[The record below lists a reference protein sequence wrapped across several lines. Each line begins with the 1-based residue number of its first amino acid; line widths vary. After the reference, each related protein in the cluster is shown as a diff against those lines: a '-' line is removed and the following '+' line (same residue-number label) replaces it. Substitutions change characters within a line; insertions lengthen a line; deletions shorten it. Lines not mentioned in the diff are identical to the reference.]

1 MSTVTLRAAAVMIVS
16 VLSFVSIGVSAAAI
30 TFNTALPVAKGAFVN
45 REQFIVRRFKS
56 DTSSMARDLNVNGLI
71 SVLGYGVNS
80 KLALFA
86 AVPYFDKTVDLTAM
100 SQRFTRSSRGVGDS
114 KLFARYTFLQH
125 DERSKTFRV
134 AGFGGF
140 KAPTGNDNKTDVL
153 GRLPI
158 PLQSG
163 SGAWDYFAGVVMTY
177 QTLDYQIDSQV
188 SYSHKGTANSFN
200 AGDETRA
207 DVSFQYRLS
216 PQQLSSDTHSFLYGV
231 LEANL
236 INQDNNRLLGG
247 NGFGNR
253 AINDANSGG
262 TTLYLTPGIQYVT
275 MKYILEAAVQVPV
288 IQSLN
293 GSALETDYIFT
304 TGFRVNF

>member
-1 MSTVTLRAAAVMIVS
+1 MSTVTLRVTAVMIAS
-16 VLSFVSIGVSAAAI
+16 VMAFVSIGVNAAAI
-30 TFNTALPVAKGAFVN
+30 TFNTALPVAKDAFVN
-45 REQFIVRRFKS
+45 REQLIARRFKNDPS
-56 DTSSMARDLNVNGLI
+56 PMDRDLNVNGLI
-71 SVLGYGVNS
+71 SVLGYGINA

-86 AVPYFDKTVDLTAM
+86 AVPYFDKTLDLTAM
-100 SQRFTRSSRGVGDS
+100 DQQFTRSTRGVGDS

-125 DERSKTFRV
+125 DERSKTFRI

-140 KAPTGNDNKTDVL
+140 KAPTGNDNKIDSL
-153 GRLPI
+153 GRLPM

-177 QTLDYQIDSQV
+177 QTLDYQIDSQL
-188 SYSHKGTANSFN
+188 SYSQKGNANNFN
-200 AGDETRA
+200 AGNEARA
-207 DVSFQYRLS
+207 DISFQYRLS

-231 LEANL
+231 LEANI
-236 INQDNNRLLGG
+236 INQSNNRLSG
-247 NGFGNR
+247 
-253 AINDANSGG
+253 INDPNSGG

-288 IQSLN
+288 IQNLN